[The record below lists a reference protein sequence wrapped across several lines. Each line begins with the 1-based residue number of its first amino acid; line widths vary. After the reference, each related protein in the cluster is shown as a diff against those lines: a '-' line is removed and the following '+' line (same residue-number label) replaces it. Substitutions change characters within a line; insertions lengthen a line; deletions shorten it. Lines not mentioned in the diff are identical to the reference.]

1 MGQNKVMVPGKRS
14 ATWQSSNSPV
24 DPQAGEFA
32 MRWDYSLVW
41 GLLLDIMRLNSITK
55 EQSER
60 QPS

>member
-1 MGQNKVMVPGKRS
+1 
-14 ATWQSSNSPV
+14 
-24 DPQAGEFA
+24 